1 MTAPTRSSCI
11 IPGVGS
17 SDSYVDKFT
26 GGLLGTGLA
35 QNIREDNF
43 ICANYVDGD
52 DIVLI
57 GFLRGAFTAR
67 SVANMIATVSLL
79 TPSGLGHFYAVFED
93 YESMTDVN
101 RDLTLF
107 LDPQVLP
114 YDGEKVKAKR
124 GWEKKRKLQY
134 EEWLTKNGY
143 TRHKYQD
150 GTTEIK
156 IKAIDHV
163 ENAFHALHLD
173 EPRCG
178 FPKVIALLEADDTSS
193 KFPTY
198 LSPLS
203 SVGVEFDPRRME
215 AIFNQGL
222 RYSVGHPFSCVP
234 QGSWVSWLSA
244 KKFFPW
250 AKPEISAAKISSVK
264 RDAAERN
271 GKDSHPA
278 GSEEDLWKLAR
289 PWGLGLMRDPGGR
302 LQTIGGTTI

>member
-1 MTAPTRSSCI
+1 MTSSANCR
-11 IPGVGS
+11 VGS

-134 EEWLTKNGY
+134 EEWLTK
-143 TRHKYQD
+143 
-150 GTTEIK
+150 
-156 IKAIDHV
+156 
-163 ENAFHALHLD
+163 
-173 EPRCG
+173 
-178 FPKVIALLEADDTSS
+178 
-193 KFPTY
+193 
-198 LSPLS
+198 LS